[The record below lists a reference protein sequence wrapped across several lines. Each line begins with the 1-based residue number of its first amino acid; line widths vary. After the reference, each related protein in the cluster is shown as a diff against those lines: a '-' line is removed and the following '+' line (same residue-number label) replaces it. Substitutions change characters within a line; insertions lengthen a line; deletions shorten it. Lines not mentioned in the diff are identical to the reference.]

1 MTMSAHIGHWGSTA
15 TEARLAPVGLS
26 RPDPVVAVLRDEHDQ
41 ETVIDASWIF
51 IAQSGA
57 TTRFIPR
64 ARRAC

>member
-1 MTMSAHIGHWGSTA
+1 MTMSAQTGHWGSTA
-15 TEARLAPVGLS
+15 TKARLAAVDLG
-26 RPDPVVAVLRDEHDQ
+26 RPDPVVAVLRDENDQ

-64 ARRAC
+64 ARRAS